1 MRNLFPI
8 YYHLVTRIKISPFG
22 RDDSKSR
29 ISHVLNGKFAVL
41 IKIPRVPVILL
52 LCIAVLSISNAY
64 SYEAALQADIDARA
78 EYNDNIFL
86 TSLPH
91 DAVTGI
97 IITPSLSGIIKEE
110 NWEAKLRARVR
121 INKYSDDT
129 IDGNDQLFDLT
140 GQYNAQRN
148 IFSLNINHDLD
159 SNLSSTSTDFV
170 LPAEESRLKDKVFR
184 HNIRV

>member
-1 MRNLFPI
+1 M
-8 YYHLVTRIKISPFG
+8 TISSVEMTVNQGF
-22 RDDSKSR
+22 
-29 ISHVLNGKFAVL
+29 HVFLKYKFAVL
-41 IKIPRVPVILL
+41 IKIPRVSVMLL
-52 LCIAVLSISNAY
+52 LCSAALSISNAY
-64 SYEAALQADIDARA
+64 SYEAALEADVDARA

-91 DAVTGI
+91 DPVTGI

-159 SNLSSTSTDFV
+159 SNLSSTSTDFGI
-170 LPAEESRLKDKVFR
+170 AGR
-184 HNIRV
+184 RVERKNQSITPQYTPFIN